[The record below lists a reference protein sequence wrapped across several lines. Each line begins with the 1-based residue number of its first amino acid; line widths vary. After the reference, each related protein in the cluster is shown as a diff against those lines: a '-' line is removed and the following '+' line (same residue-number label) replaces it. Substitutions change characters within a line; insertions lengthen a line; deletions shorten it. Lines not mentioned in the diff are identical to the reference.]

1 MKNKITYE
9 KLKSVEKNG
18 TTLITTEDEFLYL
31 KENSERSTNQILLK
45 WKCECGE
52 EFERNFA
59 TQRRST
65 TGKCN
70 KCNFLER
77 GRKKAIP
84 NEKYFEMLESK
95 SVSLVGE
102 LPKTTEELFLV
113 RCECGEV
120 FSTTYASMR
129 NTHALDGKLKCLECR
144 TREVAERCLKPF
156 EEIKSIVEA
165 KGLVLLSDESEYKG
179 ANSSLRVIG
188 LCGHE
193 TTVHVRTVQRGEY
206 KGLCRACNIESISGE
221 NNYNWKGGTY
231 DREREKWNATYTA
244 KKWRK
249 DVLKRDNHT
258 CRCCGQK
265 QGKLNVHHLNGYG
278 WCVEQRADVDNGATL
293 CEDCHK
299 LFHKIY
305 GNKHNTAEQYY
316 DFLKKYKKTG

>member
-1 MKNKITYE
+1 MENKITYE

-31 KENSERSTNQILLK
+31 KENSERSTNQIFLK

-59 TQRRST
+59 TQRKST

-129 NTHALDGKLKCLECR
+129 NTNALDGKLKCLKCR
-144 TREVAERCLKPF
+144 TQEAAERYLKPF
-156 EEIKSIVEA
+156 EEIKNIVEA

-193 TTVHVRTVQRGEY
+193 TTVHVRTVQREEY
-206 KGLCRACNIESISGE
+206 KGLCHDCNIESRSGE
-221 NNYNWKGGTY
+221 NSYNWGGGTY
-231 DREREKWNATYTA
+231 NYEREKESTLYPA
-244 KKWRK
+244 KKWRR
-249 DVLKRDNHT
+249 DVYKRDDYT
-258 CRCCGQK
+258 CQCCGIR
-265 QGKLNVHHLNGYG
+265 GGRLNAHHLNGYK
-278 WCVEQRADVDNGATL
+278 WCVEQRTDVNNGATL
-293 CEDCHK
+293 CVDCHK